1 MSTMMAARP
10 RSAWSPGSLAACMAS
25 RRGLGGLRGAAREEA
40 EKVLQ
45 QIGGEQ
51 IRLGARVAD
60 LTLPQRQ
67 QVEIAKAIMKKPRL
81 LILDEATSAL
91 STSVVER
98 VFDLVR
104 QQRDDGTAVLFI
116 SHRFHEIE
124 ALADRISDFRN
135 GQRVET

>member
-1 MSTMMAARP
+1 MAR
-10 RSAWSPGSLAACMAS
+10 
-25 RRGLGGLRGAAREEA
+25 
-40 EKVLQ
+40 
-45 QIGGEQ
+45 IGGED
-51 IRLGARVAD
+51 IAFGVRVAD

-91 STSVVER
+91 SASVVEK

-104 QQRDDGTAVLFI
+104 EERDSGTAVLFI

-124 ALADRISDFRN
+124 ALADTISVFRN
-135 GQRVET
+135 GQRVETFAKGAHDYGAIINMMVCQ